1 VQFVTAQTPWEV
13 PGLLDDEEAQE
24 SYEVKLTDM
33 HDFNPSPQ
41 EEDLS
46 LTDMED
52 QPRESTA
59 PFKHHPS

>member
-52 QPRESTA
+52 QPRVSTA